1 MPGSPQARRLRGVAL
16 LAAVVGVGAGALTAA
31 SADRLSDDRSRTDV
45 ADEALAAARQ
55 VAVDFSSY
63 DYRHL
68 AEDFKHVADESV
80 GRFHADFLK
89 QSTGVQDLI
98 VKAKAVTTAQAA
110 SAAVVSSS
118 PRQATVLVAVTR
130 TLQSKGHDPQTESYG
145 LEITVVRQGGRWLA
159 SDLKTQ

>member
-1 MPGSPQARRLRGVAL
+1 MSDAL
-16 LAAVVGVGAGALTAA
+16 VLAGIHLAVVLGVGAGALTAE
-31 SADRLSDDRSRTDV
+31 SAGHLSDRHDRDAV
-45 ADEALAAARQ
+45 AEAALAAARQ

-68 AEDFKHVADESV
+68 AEDFKRVADESI
-80 GRFHADFLK
+80 GAFHKEFLK
-89 QSTGVQDLI
+89 SSTGVEDLI

-118 PRQATVLVAVTR
+118 SRQATVLVAVTR
-130 TLQSKGHDPQTESYG
+130 TLRSEGNEPTTDAYG
-145 LEITVVRQGGRWLA
+145 LEITVVHQGGRWVA